1 MKRFIIPFLAFV
13 ILFGSTTV
21 LGQEKYERKSISY
34 INALWLATSEA
45 RAVESDQID
54 FMLRT
59 IKSFI
64 EMERFDYNPLP
75 DALIGDFVDAANA
88 ADKLTIDEIA
98 ALMQEKLAPKITEIL
113 DEAMNVRGEDL
124 VSEEKKQT
132 FMATKA
138 KELGIT
144 LEEIEKVMNSAYIYL
159 PVLTG
164 YEREQSKDDKDK
176 YTCAIKGGIIWFHV
190 GMTDAGTS
198 VKLRVS
204 KTTISKGFGSE
215 DFAWESAVKNF
226 ARNLE
231 VATREIAEFTLTATI
246 SEVEN
251 GTIRFKMGKKEGLHR
266 DDCFLVGEWLEYPDG
281 SKKFEKSGWVRIGNV
296 ADNKADKTAK
306 TSAWAVKKGNWAPGM
321 SLTEHP
327 RLGIDIALKPGV
339 FFTKVTVGRIP
350 LLGHSLKV
358 VEDYESYAPG
368 LDLDAQY
375 NLAPLIGISQF
386 FFLVGGNFVF
396 PANLEFESSNTALTL
411 LTATPPFIAGFHVG
425 LLKKIYMGQTS
436 ITIDAKGGMRFFT
449 VEQKLELFGTEY
461 KYTIENNTAGA
472 QIDFGLD
479 YAFTPDINIG
489 FTAGYRI
496 FPVSEIWT
504 QELTPLFDDAL
515 VSWDDQYPD
524 IDHTGITVGLYI
536 HYSPPAL
543 PFDPLSFLRGSLGE

>member
-1 MKRFIIPFLAFV
+1 M
-13 ILFGSTTV
+13 FGSTAV
-21 LGQEKYERKSISY
+21 FGQEKYERKSISY

-45 RAVESDQID
+45 RTVDSEQID
-54 FMLRT
+54 FMLKT

-88 ADKLTIDEIA
+88 SDKLTVDEIA
-98 ALMQEKLAPKITEIL
+98 DLMQEKLAPKITGIL
-113 DEAMNVRGEDL
+113 DEAMKVRGEGL

-159 PVLTG
+159 PVLTD
-164 YEREQSKDDKDK
+164 YERKQSKDDKDK
-176 YTCAIKGGIIWFHV
+176 YTCTIKGGIIWFHV
-190 GMTDAGTS
+190 GVTDEGTS

-204 KTTISKGFGSE
+204 KTTFSKGFGSE
-215 DFAWESAVKNF
+215 YFAWESAVKNF

-231 VATREIAEFTLTATI
+231 VATREIVEFKLTATI

-266 DDCFLVGEWLEYPDG
+266 DDCFLVGEWLEYRDG
-281 SKKFEKSGWVRIGNV
+281 NKMFEKSGWVRIGKVGN
-296 ADNKADKTAK
+296 NKVDKTAK

-339 FFTKVTVGRIP
+339 FFTKVTTGRIP
-350 LLGHSLKV
+350 LLGHELIV
-358 VEDYESYAPG
+358 VEDYESFAPG
-368 LDLDAQY
+368 LDLDAHY
-375 NLAPLIGISQF
+375 NLAPMIGISQF

-396 PANLEFESSNTALTL
+396 PATLEFKSSNPLLTL
-411 LTATPPFIAGFHVG
+411 LTATPPFIWGFHG
-425 LLKKIYMGQTS
+425 GFLKKIYMGQMS
-436 ITIDAKGGMRFFT
+436 LSIDAKGGMRFFT
-449 VEQKLELFGTEY
+449 VEQKLELETPNETIEY
-461 KYTIENNTAGA
+461 KYTIENNTAGV

-479 YAFTPDINIG
+479 YAFTPDFNIG

-504 QELTPLFDDAL
+504 QELTPIFPGAL
-515 VSWDDQYPD
+515 LTWDDEYPD
-524 IDHTGITVGLYI
+524 IDHTGIAVGLYI

-543 PFDPLSFLRGSLGE
+543 PFDPLSFLRGSLGK